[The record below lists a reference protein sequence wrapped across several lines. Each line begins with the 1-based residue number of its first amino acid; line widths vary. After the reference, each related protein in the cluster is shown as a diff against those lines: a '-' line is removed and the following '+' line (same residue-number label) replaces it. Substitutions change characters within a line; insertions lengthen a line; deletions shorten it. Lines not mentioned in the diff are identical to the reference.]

1 MTRIS
6 AFLRD
11 VWALARPY
19 WFSEER
25 WSARGLL
32 AIIVA
37 LNLAQV
43 YVSVLFNEWNN
54 DFFNALENKDQG
66 EFFDQLGLF
75 MVLATTFVAIFIYRI
90 YLNQMLQIRW
100 RRWLTSRL
108 VDEWLRDQAYYR
120 MQLAGG
126 VTDNPDQRIAE
137 DLRLFV
143 ESTIGLTLSFMRET
157 VSLVSFMTILWGL
170 SKDMSLPLWGVDL
183 AVPGFMMWVAIVYA
197 ILGTWLTHKV
207 GWPLAG
213 LNFNQQRFEADFRYA
228 LVRFRENV
236 EGVALYRGEEDEARA
251 FARRFKNVLDNW
263 WAIMRRQ
270 KHLNML
276 TAAYD
281 QLAYVFPYVVAAP
294 RYFTGGAPL
303 GILFQTAQAFRQ
315 VQGSLSWFIDA
326 YMALAEWK
334 ATVDRLT
341 GFRAAIAR
349 AKAVEGGLAVSRVP
363 SPGVAIGAVDIGLP
377 TGETLIG
384 GAAAAIAPGERVLL
398 AGPSGSG
405 KSTLFRAIAGIWPF
419 GRGEIQVPAEV
430 RTLFLPQRPY
440 LPIGSLRAVVA
451 YPERADR
458 FADAEVAEALALC
471 GLDSLVGRL
480 DEESNWAQM
489 LSPGEQQR
497 IAFARAI
504 LIRPGWLFLDE
515 ATSALDEASE
525 DRLYRLLRQRLPE
538 TTVVSIAHRPSLVRH
553 HDRRLEIEP
562 DVERGV
568 GRLVARTTA
577 PA

>member
-1 MTRIS
+1 
-6 AFLRD
+6 
-11 VWALARPY
+11 
-19 WFSEER
+19 
-25 WSARGLL
+25 
-32 AIIVA
+32 
-37 LNLAQV
+37 
-43 YVSVLFNEWNN
+43 
-54 DFFNALENKDQG
+54 
-66 EFFDQLGLF
+66 
-75 MVLATTFVAIFIYRI
+75 
-90 YLNQMLQIRW
+90 
-100 RRWLTSRL
+100 
-108 VDEWLRDQAYYR
+108 
-120 MQLAGG
+120 
-126 VTDNPDQRIAE
+126 
-137 DLRLFV
+137 
-143 ESTIGLTLSFMRET
+143 
-157 VSLVSFMTILWGL
+157 
-170 SKDMSLPLWGVDL
+170 
-183 AVPGFMMWVAIVYA
+183 
-197 ILGTWLTHKV
+197 
-207 GWPLAG
+207 
-213 LNFNQQRFEADFRYA
+213 
-228 LVRFRENV
+228 
-236 EGVALYRGEEDEARA
+236 
-251 FARRFKNVLDNW
+251 
-263 WAIMRRQ
+263 MRRQ